1 MKAWALLPLFLS
13 VFASTSLVPAL
24 PQSAGGIS
32 VLKFGWQKE
41 RISLRPSVAEFASAD
56 ALREQVL
63 NERRLATARNSQN
76 KGEAGRMETSI
87 NRQNEA
93 EAKARQT
100 DPPRDGYRYKVT
112 LRNDGQKVIKS
123 IDWDYLFIDP
133 LTRQEVAHHQ
143 FASDDTIKPGKSK
156 QISVLYLVP
165 PVKTIS
171 AAMLSKKEPTPFEE
185 QVVLVR
191 VLYSDGSVW
200 QRP

>member
-1 MKAWALLPLFLS
+1 MKAWALSLLLL
-13 VFASTSLVPAL
+13 VFGSTSIVPAL
-24 PQSAGGIS
+24 PQAAGEVSI
-32 VLKFGWQKE
+32 LKFGWERE
-41 RISLRPSVAEFASAD
+41 RISQRPSVAEFASAD
-56 ALREQVL
+56 ALREQSR
-63 NERRLATARNSQN
+63 NEVRLANARNAAD
-76 KGEAGRMETSI
+76 KGTVGRTETQI

-100 DPPRDGYRYKVT
+100 APPRDGYRYKVT

-133 LTRQEVAHHQ
+133 LTRQEMAHHQ